1 MQNILVPTDFS
12 SNAMKAFCYAG
23 EIAQKSGAH
32 ILLLHVIEPTTDRIR
47 QPHPLHEKLEKEIAG
62 ARNEEL
68 DIFQKSFAKI
78 YPGVNVRVVTAKG
91 AVIPSIVESA
101 EDNKVDLVVMGTT
114 GASGLKEIFFG
125 SVTAGLIG
133 KTKIPLLTV
142 PAVYEVEEPDGIL
155 LATNHFEEDRSLLE
169 PVMQIANLFNATV
182 HVVVFVDTDTA
193 EAVEYLENT
202 RHLHKYMEF
211 LKKEFPETSFAGE
224 VLDGELFE
232 ETLDSYYT
240 NHQLGII
247 GMIAYPKKGFER
259 ILRKSET
266 KKIAYHSIIPLLA
279 IPGK

>member
-32 ILLLHVIEPTTDRIR
+32 ILLLHVIEPTADRIR
-47 QPHPLHEKLEKEIAG
+47 QPYPLHEKLEKEIAK

-68 DIFQKSFAKI
+68 DIFQKSFASI

-91 AVIPSIVESA
+91 VVIPSIIETA

-133 KTKIPLLTV
+133 KTRIPLLTV

-155 LATNHFEEDRSLLE
+155 LATNRFEKDRGLLE

-182 HVVVFVDTDTA
+182 HVVVFVDTDSA

-202 RHLHKYMEF
+202 SHLDKYMEF
-211 LKKEFPETSFAGE
+211 LKKTFPNTAFAGE

-232 ETLDSYYT
+232 ETLDIYYT
-240 NHQLGII
+240 HHKLDII
-247 GMIAYPKKGFER
+247 AMIAYPKKGFDR
-259 ILRKSET
+259 LLRKSET

-279 IPGK
+279 IAAK